1 MDIGTIIKDDKLCSI
16 LNKYSEN
23 QNMGDVLKTIEEN
36 INSKEIIIPV
46 LGMQGMGKSTLIN
59 SILSENI
66 LPNDADETTC
76 VPVEVKYGEVERA
89 VVYFKDSCKNVEAY
103 TREDLN
109 EYVDNM
115 CNPGNEKKVSHIVL
129 YRKNDLLKNGVTIVD
144 LPGVGSLTKENQD
157 TTMRYIKNL
166 CTAIFVIPTTP
177 TIRKSEEMFIK
188 GVWMQFTSAIFVQN
202 NFGETKREVKESVEF
217 NTKVLKNV
225 ATSIN
230 TPFND
235 DIIVVNTYD
244 AITGRLKN
252 DAGTVEKSNIN
263 SLINKLNNTVS
274 NWHENETSAL
284 KSKVAL
290 MISTCKREIDNLIK
304 ESNFTVEELKKS
316 CDLEEENFK
325 ISTKKLE
332 HQVDEI
338 IEFLDDKEEEVEKFA
353 KDESKK
359 CVENIRREIFRV
371 IDSGVVDGEMLTE
384 AFTNYQEQYFSDVL
398 NNYYD
403 LTQNII
409 FELSELI
416 EELSKTVILENKDS
430 IAALNFNNGQA
441 FKFEKG
447 IAIGFDI
454 GGAIGGTF
462 ATVAV
467 FELVKDCA
475 ILGSFAG
482 PLGTAAGILAG
493 AAVGIVAHLI
503 GKSTKNSITAKRAA
517 EAKRQIEPVIDEVG
531 KLIKTEFT
539 KSFSELSNKFH
550 ESLERYI
557 ILRKKAFKEL
567 KVKNI
572 EKCKES
578 FSSKYNGDELRGD
591 YSYIEEKESDLN
603 E

>member
-166 CTAIFVIPTTP
+166 CTAIFVIPTIP

-235 DIIVVNTYD
+235 DIIVVNAYD
-244 AITGRLKN
+244 AITGRLKD
-252 DAGTVEKSNIN
+252 DANIVEKSNIDA
-263 SLINKLNNTVS
+263 LINKLNNTVS
-274 NWHENETSAL
+274 NWNDNETSAL

-290 MISTCKREIDNLIK
+290 IISTCKREIDNLIK
-304 ESNFTVEELKKS
+304 ESNFTAEELKKS
-316 CDLEEENFK
+316 CDLEEKNFK

-493 AAVGIVAHLI
+493 ATVGIVAHLI
-503 GKSTKNSITAKRAA
+503 GKGTKNSITAKRAA

-591 YSYIEEKESDLN
+591 YSYIEEKESGLN